1 MMWLFGQIWLWLIIA
16 FALGALTSW
25 LVLRGTA
32 GRTRPEPF
40 PEPEAVYEHEPEP
53 VVPDPLSTE
62 QTQFIPAAWAQH
74 EPTRTT
80 AFPDEGEPEPVG
92 HREGQL
98 PLPPQRGPQA
108 EDWPTEDE
116 PAWPEADEH
125 PNATRDAT
133 PNATPDPTPGPTPQW
148 PHRPGRGG

>member
-1 MMWLFGQIWLWLIIA
+1 MMWLFGQIWLWLIVA

-25 LVLRGTA
+25 LVLRATPHA
-32 GRTRPEPF
+32 RPDLP
-40 PEPEAVYEHEPEP
+40 PEHEYEAEYEHEPEP

-80 AFPDEGEPEPVG
+80 AFPDEGEPEPAG

-125 PNATRDAT
+125 PNATPTAT
-133 PNATPDPTPGPTPQW
+133 PRW
-148 PHRPGRGG
+148 PHQPGRGG